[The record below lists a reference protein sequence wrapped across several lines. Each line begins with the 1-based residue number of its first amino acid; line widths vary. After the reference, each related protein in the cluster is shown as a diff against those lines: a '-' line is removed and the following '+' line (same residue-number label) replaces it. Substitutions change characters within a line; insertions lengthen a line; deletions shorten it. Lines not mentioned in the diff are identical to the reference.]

1 MNKKTYYVTV
11 GSGEILQDPTVAA
24 FEFEIQAT
32 DDELHKLQEL
42 FEDTAEAELSTALR
56 GITPYLEYSYDK
68 ENDLY
73 DYKLREIYQML
84 HALGSQR
91 TREHIESMHV
101 LSSAE

>member
-11 GSGEILQDPTVAA
+11 GSGEIVQDPTVTS
-24 FEFEIQAT
+24 FEFEIEAT
-32 DDELHKLQEL
+32 DDELNKLQEL
-42 FEDTAEAELSTALR
+42 FEDTAEAELSTAR
-56 GITPYLEYSYDK
+56 RAMTPYVEYSFDK

-73 DYKLREIYQML
+73 DFKLREIYQML